1 MKENRSLL
9 RPEHAHKP
17 PPFAAAQYTEAA
29 FSRIVRLIWTNA
41 SQDTRG
47 WYALGQAQNGD
58 NWVILWMLYHVCRYR
73 DNRNKARATSR
84 NFHDDDNLDENAG
97 EDKTHPITLGTLSL
111 QIFYVQG
118 RPQRQPPLQPCILLL
133 CITMQPEMDIVRSDS
148 LGATEAVGLAEGKPM
163 GLYEFELLW
172 LPVIRA
178 RQWIKGNPEVPRRSN
193 LAPFSKIQKHRSS
206 ETILVKRA
214 SEVA

>member
-1 MKENRSLL
+1 MKENRALL

-84 NFHDDDNLDENAG
+84 NFHDDDNLDDNG
-97 EDKTHPITLGTLSL
+97 EGRHLSTHLRSTVPLNIRR
-111 QIFYVQG
+111 VQV
-118 RPQRQPPLQPCILLL
+118 RPQ
-133 CITMQPEMDIVRSDS
+133 
-148 LGATEAVGLAEGKPM
+148 
-163 GLYEFELLW
+163 
-172 LPVIRA
+172 
-178 RQWIKGNPEVPRRSN
+178 
-193 LAPFSKIQKHRSS
+193 H
-206 ETILVKRA
+206 
-214 SEVA
+214 

>member
-1 MKENRSLL
+1 MKENRALL

-47 WYALGQAQNGD
+47 WYALGQSQNGD

-84 NFHDDDNLDENAG
+84 NFHDDDNLDDNAG
-97 EDKTHPITLGTLSL
+97 EGKHGVLTTERYCTAELSANLGPSTAPSTSAPT
-111 QIFYVQG
+111 YTASVYYDAARNG
-118 RPQRQPPLQPCILLL
+118 YRPCR
-133 CITMQPEMDIVRSDS
+133 
-148 LGATEAVGLAEGKPM
+148 
-163 GLYEFELLW
+163 
-172 LPVIRA
+172 
-178 RQWIKGNPEVPRRSN
+178 
-193 LAPFSKIQKHRSS
+193 
-206 ETILVKRA
+206 
-214 SEVA
+214 